1 MPTWITRLWEDLSP
15 WGKYGVSFVIA
26 VVILAVIAMVI
37 S

>member
-1 MPTWITRLWEDLSP
+1 MSTWIARLWEDLSL

-37 S
+37 A